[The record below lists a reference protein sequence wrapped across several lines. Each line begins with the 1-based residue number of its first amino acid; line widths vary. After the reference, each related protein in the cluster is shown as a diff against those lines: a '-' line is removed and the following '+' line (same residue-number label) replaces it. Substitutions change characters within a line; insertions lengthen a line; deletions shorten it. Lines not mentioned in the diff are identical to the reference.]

1 MGGRSSFLIVI
12 LVFGMLF
19 SFFYLSDII
28 PVQPKIAIVIIP
40 QDAVL
45 ESSGKNFEPQVI
57 TIVIGINNTVRWINQ
72 DSIPSSVMADSDA
85 AFINATHDSSGNPTE
100 ESFLLPG
107 ESFQYTFTKPGEF
120 GYHSVPHPQ
129 LKGTVIVLAAR

>member
-28 PVQPKIAIVIIP
+28 PVQPKIAMVIIP
-40 QDAVL
+40 QGAVL

-57 TIVIGINNTVRWINQ
+57 TVVIGINNTVR
-72 DSIPSSVMADSDA
+72 
-85 AFINATHDSSGNPTE
+85 
-100 ESFLLPG
+100 
-107 ESFQYTFTKPGEF
+107 
-120 GYHSVPHPQ
+120 
-129 LKGTVIVLAAR
+129 